1 MHFVTLHQ
9 GVLVSDYPHL
19 TAEPMVGM
27 ERKNRVF
34 LRELGVLDFV
44 GDNKFM
50 GKHQL

>member
-1 MHFVTLHQ
+1 
-9 GVLVSDYPHL
+9 
-19 TAEPMVGM
+19 M